1 MTTHLA
7 APALARLRLPLHV
20 VTSGAML
27 PAIFVKARFD
37 LIASAKAA
45 SARPEKPERSAK
57 RFARA
62 LAANSSPIKITTEH
76 NRCRF

>member
-37 LIASAKAA
+37 LIALRQGRVGA
-45 SARPEKPERSAK
+45 P
-57 RFARA
+57 
-62 LAANSSPIKITTEH
+62 
-76 NRCRF
+76 